1 MGAEVGPSLFQRSVV
16 ELGAGRL
23 ENALALVTEALQVA
37 PQNPTYH
44 CNRGLIL
51 YRLRRFGEAAESL
64 YRAAKLKPDLVEASF
79 NLGLVLE
86 DSGKLD
92 AATLCF
98 ERACDLAPEQFPTQ
112 YRYAR
117 ALRLSGEPLRAVGHY
132 QCALAIRPGLH
143 DVMLELG
150 EAYRALRRFDVAE
163 KWFRRVVAEQP
174 GSGAAL
180 SELGSTLLDARQLDE
195 AIVTLQRAVELEPSS
210 ALSHFRLGNAL
221 KETADL
227 DRAVGCFRRAV
238 ELAPDDHLVGSNLVY
253 LTSFYAGREATGILR
268 EARAWAENH
277 APPVRDRQRAHSNS
291 RDQQRRLR
299 IGYVSPD
306 FRDHCQSLFTLPVF
320 RNHDRARVEV
330 YGYASVEHPDAI
342 TADVRASVDVY
353 RDVRKLDDDALAELV
368 RADGIDVLVD
378 LTLHMADNR
387 LPLFARKPAP
397 VQICWLAYPG
407 TTGLPEMDYRITD
420 RFLDPP
426 GSDLSVYSERSLV
439 LPDTFWCYDPGAE
452 APEVAPLPAKQRG
465 YVTFGCFNTFC
476 KVGPDVI
483 GLWSSVLR
491 AVPRSRMMVSVP
503 LGATRERVLAEFA
516 KHGVEAA
523 RIDLVGFLPR
533 QEYLARYREVDI
545 CLDTVPYNGH
555 TTSLDAF
562 YMGVPVVTLVGNTLV
577 GRAGLCLAENL
588 ELPSLVG
595 VGPEGFE
602 QRAVEL
608 AADLEGLEELRRTLR
623 EKMRGSALMD
633 AKRFVRNLEAAYR
646 EAWCDWCDGDV
657 TGSVTR
663 T

>member
-1 MGAEVGPSLFQRSVV
+1 VSAEVGPSLFQRSVL

-23 ENALALVTEALQVA
+23 ESALALVTEALQVT

-51 YRLRRFGEAAESL
+51 YRLRRYGEAAESL

-117 ALRLSGEPLRAVGHY
+117 ALRLGGEPLRALGHY
-132 QCALAIRPGLH
+132 QCALGIRPGSH

-163 KWFRRVVAEQP
+163 RWFRRVIAEQP
-174 GSGAAL
+174 SSAAAL

-195 AIVTLQRAVELEPSS
+195 AIATLQRAVEMDPSN

-227 DRAVGCFRRAV
+227 DRALGCFRRAV

-253 LTSFYAGREATGILR
+253 LTSFHAGHDAAGILR

-277 APPVRDRQRAHSNS
+277 AAPVRDRQRAHSNS
-291 RDQQRRLR
+291 RDKQRRLR

-320 RNHDRARVEV
+320 RSHDRARVEV
-330 YGYASVEHPDAI
+330 YAYASVEHPDAI
-342 TADVRASVDVY
+342 TSDVRNSVDVY
-353 RDVRKLDDDALAELV
+353 RDVRKLDDDALAERV

-387 LPLFARKPAP
+387 LPVFARKPAP

-426 GSDLSVYSERSLV
+426 GSDLGVYSERSLV
-439 LPDTFWCYDPGAE
+439 VPDTFWCYDPGAD
-452 APEVAPLPAKQRG
+452 APAVAALPAKQRG

-483 GLWSSVLR
+483 GLWSAVLR
-491 AVPRSRMMVSVP
+491 AVPQSRMMVSVP
-503 LGATRERVLAEFA
+503 VGKTRERVLAEFA
-516 KHGVEAA
+516 NHGVEAE
-523 RIDLVGFLPR
+523 RIDLVRFLPR
-533 QEYLARYREVDI
+533 TEYLARYGEVDI

-562 YMGVPVVTLVGNTLV
+562 YMGVPVVTLVGGTLV

-588 ELPSLVG
+588 DLRGLVG
-595 VGPEGFE
+595 FDSEGFTR
-602 QRAVEL
+602 RAVEL
-608 AADLEGLEELRRTLR
+608 SADLEGLEGMRRDLR
-623 EKMRGSALMD
+623 ERMRCSALMD
-633 AKRFVRNLEAAYR
+633 AGRFTRNLEDAYR
-646 EAWCDWCDGDV
+646 QAWCAWCDGGV
-657 TGSVTR
+657 TGAVTR